1 MDFSRFREI
10 ILLFRNKEISR
21 ESFITLWSGEQKRQG
36 IEVQNALFGLIQK
49 QQVATLQIPQSLNL
63 ARFS

>member
-21 ESFITLWSGEQKRQG
+21 ECFITLWGDKQKRQG
-36 IEVQNALFGLIQK
+36 IEVQNA
-49 QQVATLQIPQSLNL
+49 
-63 ARFS
+63 FSMD

>member
-21 ESFITLWSGEQKRQG
+21 EGFITLWSDEQKRQG
-36 IEVQNALFGLIQK
+36 IEVHNA
-49 QQVATLQIPQSLNL
+49 
-63 ARFS
+63 FSMD